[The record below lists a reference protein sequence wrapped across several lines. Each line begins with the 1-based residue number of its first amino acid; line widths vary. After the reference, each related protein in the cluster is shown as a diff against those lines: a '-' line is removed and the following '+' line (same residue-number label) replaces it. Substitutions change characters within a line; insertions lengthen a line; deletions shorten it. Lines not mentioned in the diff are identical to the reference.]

1 MAMLLAGENGTEFEL
16 GLIEET
22 LDEDLQDG
30 EGDDKTL
37 TLSFRVATPEES
49 WEETSPCL
57 NTFEVNN
64 LVDWLEGIVGVRP
77 DMPELELLEPEL
89 RFSVVGD
96 RGDQVTLRIDF
107 HIKDRPEK
115 HQVDSDTDADHVN
128 IKIARPQVRA
138 AVEELKRDLEELQ
151 LSPRSNV
158 VESELGEVAAPAEEL
173 IEDIEAEETGEGE
186 DNTGW
191 PGRRDTST

>member
-1 MAMLLAGENGTEFEL
+1 MAMLLTGENGTEFEL
-16 GLIEET
+16 GLIEES
-22 LDEDLQDG
+22 LDDDLQDG

-37 TLSFRVATPEES
+37 TLSFRVATPDDS
-49 WEETSPCL
+49 WEETAPCL

-64 LVDWLEGIVGVRP
+64 LVEWLEGIAGVRP

-115 HQVDSDTDADHVN
+115 YEVDADTDADHVD

-138 AVEELKRDLEELQ
+138 AVEELKRDLEELR

-158 VESELGEVAAPAEEL
+158 VDSELGEVAAPSEEVEDVEAAEDE
-173 IEDIEAEETGEGE
+173 EDGGEAK
-186 DNTGW
+186 
-191 PGRRDTST
+191 GRG

>member
-1 MAMLLAGENGTEFEL
+1 MAMLLTGENGTEFEL
-16 GLIEET
+16 GLIEES
-22 LDEDLQDG
+22 LDDDLQDG

-37 TLSFRVATPEES
+37 TLSFRVATPDDS
-49 WEETSPCL
+49 WEETAPCL

-64 LVDWLEGIVGVRP
+64 LVEWLEGIAGVRP

-96 RGDQVTLRIDF
+96 RGNQVTLRIDF

-115 HQVDSDTDADHVN
+115 YEVDADTDADHVD

-138 AVEELKRDLEELQ
+138 AVEELKRDLEELR

-158 VESELGEVAAPAEEL
+158 VESELGEVAAPSEEVEDVEAAEDE
-173 IEDIEAEETGEGE
+173 EDAGEAK
-186 DNTGW
+186 
-191 PGRRDTST
+191 GRG